1 MEKLIITT
9 ALTGNV
15 PTRERTPHVPIR
27 PQEIADD
34 VARCAAAGASLFHVH
49 ARDPLGKPTLDMT
62 VFKDI
67 VRRIKALTPEVII
80 QLSTGARA
88 GKDWEARANP
98 VRLLPEM
105 ASFTTGSN
113 NLPGIVYENAPDF
126 IEFLAGVFRDT
137 GVKPEIEVFETGMIS
152 NALHLATKGFLT
164 RPMHFDFVLGA
175 PGSMP
180 GTVRNLVFLADSLPP
195 GSTWTV
201 AGIGRAELPL
211 ATAAIAMGGHVRVGL
226 EDNLILPDGSL
237 ATNAQ
242 LVEKVAVIA
251 QTMGREIASPK
262 DARRI
267 LSLDP
272 AHKDRILTQ
281 ID

>member
-15 PTRERTPHVPIR
+15 PTREMTPHVPLT
-27 PQEIADD
+27 PAEIAAD
-34 VARCAAAGASLFHVH
+34 VDRCAAAGASVFHVH
-49 ARDPLGKPTLDMT
+49 ARDADGRPTLDLA
-62 VFKDI
+62 VFKETA
-67 VRRIKALTPEVII
+67 RRIKKHTPGVIL

-126 IEFLAGVFRDT
+126 IRYLAGVFRET
-137 GVKPEIEVFETGMIS
+137 GVKPEIEVFEAGMIN
-152 NALHLATKGFLT
+152 NALHLVQKGLLT
-164 RPMHFDFVLGA
+164 PPLHFDFVLGA
-175 PGSMP
+175 PGAMP
-180 GTVRNLVFLADSLPP
+180 GTVRNLVFLADGLPA
-195 GSTWTV
+195 GATWTV
-201 AGIGRAELPL
+201 AGIGKAELPL
-211 ATAAIAMGGHVRVGL
+211 ATAAIAMGGHVRVGI
-226 EDNLILPDGSL
+226 EDNLRLPDGSP
-237 ATNAQ
+237 ATNRQ
-242 LVEKVAVIA
+242 LVEKVVHIA
-251 QTMGREIASPK
+251 RTMGREIAGPE

-272 AHKDRILTQ
+272 AHKDRILTR
-281 ID
+281 I